1 MYSKIY
7 IHGWTSK
14 SQTSLCICNLIITF
28 VFLFQMHED
37 CVAMETESFIPN
49 KEFNISEGL
58 FVNVVLQKHYK
69 AIILC
74 FLLKLC

>member
-1 MYSKIY
+1 
-7 IHGWTSK
+7 
-14 SQTSLCICNLIITF
+14 
-28 VFLFQMHED
+28 
-37 CVAMETESFIPN
+37 METESFIPN
-49 KEFNISEGL
+49 KQFNISEGL

>member
-1 MYSKIY
+1 M
-7 IHGWTSK
+7 
-14 SQTSLCICNLIITF
+14 N
-28 VFLFQMHED
+28 FQIHED
-37 CVAMETESFIPN
+37 CVAMETESFILN

-58 FVNVVLQKHYK
+58 FVYAVLQKQYK

>member
-1 MYSKIY
+1 MLPSNKISKNF
-7 IHGWTSK
+7 T
-14 SQTSLCICNLIITF
+14 N
-28 VFLFQMHED
+28 FQIHED

-58 FVNVVLQKHYK
+58 FVPAVLQKYYW